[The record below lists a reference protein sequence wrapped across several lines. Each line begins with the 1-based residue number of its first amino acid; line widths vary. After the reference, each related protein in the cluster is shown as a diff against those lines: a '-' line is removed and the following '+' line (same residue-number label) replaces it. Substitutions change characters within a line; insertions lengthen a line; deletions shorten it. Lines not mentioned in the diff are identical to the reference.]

1 MTTDDPRR
9 AIENMKHRT
18 TAMIDPR
25 VINTSADGD
34 NSSVTPLLAPDENE
48 GPEED
53 DYDHS
58 RRNRVRRALSLVAA
72 PIMDEQ
78 GSAKSVVAG
87 LFTLFVVGGSIGL
100 VMPKNPGLPDP
111 WYRYVSA
118 AIGYIYFLCWSVSF
132 YPQVV
137 TNFQRRSTVG
147 LSADFCG
154 FNVLGFS
161 CYSAYNVA
169 FFWSPTIQQLYRERY
184 GENAAITVQSNDV
197 AFALHALL
205 LSSITFL
212 QIGYYGGF
220 QAQRPS
226 KIILVIAICILCAC
240 AIYPLLVVAK
250 ISTVFNWLDYLYLL
264 SYIKILISL
273 IKYIPQV
280 LLNYQRKSTNG
291 WSIWNIILDFT
302 GGTLSDL
309 QLVLDCADLHDFSG
323 IAGNLAKFALG
334 SVSILFD
341 IVFFLQ
347 HYVFYAE
354 RSDNGDT
361 TEETPESSSDP
372 EVPLEAEP
380 LL

>member
-1 MTTDDPRR
+1 MSNDDPGRT
-9 AIENMKHRT
+9 IEANLKQQT
-18 TAMIDPR
+18 TTMTGRR
-25 VINTSADGD
+25 VINTSADGENTSD
-34 NSSVTPLLAPDENE
+34 TPLLAPDLSE

-53 DYDHS
+53 DHDHS
-58 RRNRVRRALSLVAA
+58 SPNGVRRALSLIAA

-78 GSAKSVVAG
+78 GSAKSVAAG
-87 LFTLFVVGGSIGL
+87 LFTLFIVGGSIGL
-100 VMPKNPGLPDP
+100 AMPKNPGLPDL

-137 TNFQRRSTVG
+137 TNFQRRSTMG
-147 LSADFCG
+147 LSPDFCG
-154 FNVLGFS
+154 LNVLGFA

-184 GENAAITVQSNDV
+184 GENAEITVQSNDV
-197 AFALHALL
+197 AFALHALV

-226 KIILVIAICILCAC
+226 KIILVIAIAIILVI
-240 AIYPLLVVAK
+240 AIYALLVVAK
-250 ISTVFNWLDYLYLL
+250 ISTAFNWLDYLYLL
-264 SYIKILISL
+264 SYIKISISL

-280 LLNYQRKSTNG
+280 ILNYQRKSTNG
-291 WSIWNIILDFT
+291 WSIYNIILDFT

-323 IAGNLAKFALG
+323 ITGNLAKFALG
-334 SVSILFD
+334 TVSILFD
-341 IVFFLQ
+341 IVFLLQ

-354 RSDNGDT
+354 SDNGDAA
-361 TEETPESSSDP
+361 EETPESSLDP
-372 EVPLEAEP
+372 EMPLEVEP